1 MLTAGPPDLLAR
13 ARELLAGR
21 DAFCL
26 ATVLASPDPALPP
39 GRKAIVRRDGTLEGT
54 LGDAGRDRELGG
66 LAQEAIARRRKG
78 AVELGGGLRI
88 FLDVLAA
95 EAELLVCGAGHIAV
109 PLAEFARRVGFAVT
123 VLDDRPD
130 FAHPSRF
137 PGCTVLAEDFVE
149 ALRRLPLGESTCV
162 VVITRGHEHDAECL
176 AEVLRKP
183 TAYVGLIGS
192 RRRVHFV
199 LEMLG
204 KEGLP
209 AARLEQV
216 FTPIGVPL
224 GAESPEE
231 IALSIAAELVC
242 VRRKGPGQARELRQ
256 SSQGGGQR

>member
-1 MLTAGPPDLLAR
+1 MLTAGPPDLLDR
-13 ARELLAGR
+13 ARQLLEGR

-26 ATVLASPDPALPP
+26 ATVLASPNPALPL
-39 GRKAIVRRDGTLEGT
+39 GRKALVLRDGTVEGA
-54 LGDAGRDRELGG
+54 LGDAALDRELRE
-66 LAQEAIARRRKG
+66 LALEAIARRRKG
-78 AVELGGGLRI
+78 TVELSGGLRV

-95 EAELLVCGAGHIAV
+95 EAGLLICGAGHIAV
-109 PLAEFARRVGFAVT
+109 PLAEFSRRVGFAVT

-130 FAHPSRF
+130 FAHPGRF
-137 PGCTVLAEDFVE
+137 PGCAVLAEDFVE
-149 ALRRLPLGESTCV
+149 ALRRLPLGESTYV

-209 AARLEQV
+209 AVRLEQV

-242 VRRKGPGQARELRQ
+242 VRRKGAAQARALRE
-256 SSQGGGQR
+256 SAEGGGSR

>member
-1 MLTAGPPDLLAR
+1 MLTPAPPDLLDR
-13 ARELLAGR
+13 ARELLASR

-26 ATVLASPDPALPP
+26 VTVLASPDPALPP

-54 LGDAGRDRELGG
+54 LGDAGRDRELRE
-66 LAQEAIARRRKG
+66 AAVEAIARRRKG
-78 AVELGGGLRI
+78 TAELGGGLRV

-95 EAELLVCGAGHIAV
+95 EAELVVCGAGHIAV
-109 PLAEFARRVGFAVT
+109 PLATFARSLGFSVT

-130 FAHPSRF
+130 FARPDRF
-137 PGCTVLAEDFVE
+137 PGCTVLAADFAE
-149 ALRRLPLGESTCV
+149 ALQRMPLGGSTYV

-183 TAYVGLIGS
+183 TAYAGMIGS
-192 RRRVHFV
+192 RRRVRFV

-204 KEGLP
+204 REGVP
-209 AARLEQV
+209 ASRLEEV
-216 FTPIGVPL
+216 FTPIGVPI

-242 VRRKGPGQARELRQ
+242 VRRKGPGRARALREA
-256 SSQGGGQR
+256 SQEGGER